1 MGSDVRTHP
10 QEQIGKPP
18 GAELETHGLD
28 LRGKSVAEI
37 ASILASPP
45 IGCEDGIDDPLAH
58 TPPIESPFP
67 PAAPEPVSLT
77 NAPSIIP
84 RVPNAPP
91 MAPGIGG
98 PNLDR
103 KPLKSRPF
111 KVVMR
116 FGRLSFAVILAAIVG
131 VGVTLMTFP
140 NE

>member
-1 MGSDVRTHP
+1 MDNDVRTHP

-45 IGCEDGIDDPLAH
+45 IGCEDGIDDPLSH
-58 TPPIESPFP
+58 TPPVESPLP
-67 PAAPEPVSLT
+67 PVVPEPFSLT

-84 RVPNAPP
+84 RVANAPP

-98 PNLDR
+98 PNLNLKTAKAFNLTISDR
-103 KPLKSRPF
+103 L
-111 KVVMR
+111 
-116 FGRLSFAVILAAIVG
+116 LALADEVI
-131 VGVTLMTFP
+131 
-140 NE
+140 E